1 MDVVVNLTGHVI
13 DIDDDGNVTLVVE
26 VKDAV
31 TDTYYSFTVC
41 TLTAC
46 AEEGGTE

>member
-1 MDVVVNLTGHVI
+1 MEVVVNLTGHVI

-26 VKDAV
+26 VKDDA

-41 TLTAC
+41 TLPAR
-46 AEEGGTE
+46 AEEAKP